1 MLSEVTEAPT
11 ETVVNCGQR
20 SGMAGNAKP
29 STAKLVI
36 SLEIFQ
42 DHNKNS
48 AEPREII
55 HFPTVKSRKRFFN
68 YSGLNPY

>member
-1 MLSEVTEAPT
+1 MLSEITEAPAA
-11 ETVVNCGQR
+11 TVVNCGQR
-20 SGMAGNAKP
+20 SGMIGNAKP

-42 DHNKNS
+42 DHSKNS
-48 AEPREII
+48 ADPREII
-55 HFPTVKSRKRFFN
+55 HFLTVKSRKRFFN